1 VLRLKRPDKEA
12 IDRFLAERAQAP
24 YTYSEVSATRSESR
38 VRGLVDR
45 YRVQRL
51 RVRLGTGAESF
62 AAAADALWA
71 GAIFPSPMVELHPA
85 GASLEVGSV
94 VGVLAHT
101 GPLWSLHPSRV
112 IYTLR
117 EERRVGFAYGTLPGH
132 AFRGEERFVVEW
144 TAPDEDVIFELLS
157 FSRAATWWSRIA
169 TPYARRLQRRFG
181 DLSCASMIAA
191 AQLPESLQ
199 G

>member
-1 VLRLKRPDKEA
+1 MRRPDKEA
-12 IDRFLAERAQAP
+12 IDRYLAERSQAA
-24 YTYSEVSATRSESR
+24 YTYPEVSATRNDSR
-38 VRGLVDR
+38 IRVVAER

-51 RVRLGTGAESF
+51 RVRLGSGAESF
-62 AAAADALWA
+62 AAACDALWQ
-71 GAIFPSPMVELHPA
+71 GAMFPAPQIELHPA

-112 IYTLR
+112 IYTIR

-132 AFRGEERFVVEW
+132 ALRGEERFLVEW

-157 FSRAATWWSRIA
+157 FSRPSAWWARLTS
-169 TPYARRLQRRFG
+169 PYVRRMQKRFG
-181 DLSCASMIAA
+181 DRSCASMIAA
-191 AQLPESLQ
+191 TEF
-199 G
+199 